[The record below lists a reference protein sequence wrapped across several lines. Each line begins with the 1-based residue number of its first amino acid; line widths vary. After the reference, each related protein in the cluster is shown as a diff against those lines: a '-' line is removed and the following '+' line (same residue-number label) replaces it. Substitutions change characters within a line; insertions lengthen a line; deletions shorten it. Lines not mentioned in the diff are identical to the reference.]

1 MANNKH
7 LDLSQRIII
16 EQSLNKKLSF
26 KTIGRDIDKN
36 CTTISKEVKNRRQF
50 KKTGA
55 YGRPFNDCIYR
66 FSCNLSGCCNNPA
79 CRNNFCKFCPD
90 CHKVCSIY
98 KKENCVLLNDPPYVC
113 NGCDKRNNC
122 TLEKALYSA
131 LAAQKEYE
139 LIRSEAR
146 QGVQISEEE
155 AIRLNKIISPLVA
168 KGQSPHAIYV
178 NHIDELMCNER
189 TIYNYINNGILSVK
203 NIDLPRKVRYSIRK
217 PKKDN
222 FKVDKQCRLGRTYN
236 TFCNYMQEHPDTSV
250 IQMDTVEGR
259 KGGKAL
265 LTIHFTI
272 PQLMLAFIRDAN
284 TSQSVIDIIN
294 RLYLEL
300 RPDIFD
306 ELFPL
311 LLVDNGSEFSNPL
324 AIELDGQ
331 GNRRTRVYY
340 CDPSAPYQKGA
351 LENNHELIR
360 RIIPKGTSLDCFT
373 QDDITKMMNHI
384 NCYPR
389 RNLGNK
395 TPYEVFTALYG
406 EDVLKKLGIS
416 FILADEV
423 TLRPSLLKK

>member
-1 MANNKH
+1 M
-7 LDLSQRIII
+7 
-16 EQSLNKKLSF
+16 
-26 KTIGRDIDKN
+26 
-36 CTTISKEVKNRRQF
+36 
-50 KKTGA
+50 
-55 YGRPFNDCIYR
+55 
-66 FSCNLSGCCNNPA
+66 
-79 CRNNFCKFCPD
+79 
-90 CHKVCSIY
+90 
-98 KKENCVLLNDPPYVC
+98 
-113 NGCDKRNNC
+113 
-122 TLEKALYSA
+122 
-131 LAAQKEYE
+131 
-139 LIRSEAR
+139 
-146 QGVQISEEE
+146 
-155 AIRLNKIISPLVA
+155 RLNKIISPLVA
-168 KGQSPHAIYV
+168 KGQSPHAICV
-178 NHIDELMCNER
+178 NHMDELMCNER

-222 FKVDKQCRLGRTYN
+222 FKVDKQCRIGRTYSA
-236 TFCNYMQEHPDTSV
+236 FCDYMKEHPDTPI

-259 KGGKAL
+259 KNGKVL

-272 PQLMLAFIRDAN
+272 PQLMLAYIRDAN

-311 LLVDNGSEFSNPL
+311 LLVDNGPEFSNPL
-324 AIELDGQ
+324 AIELDAQ

-373 QDDITKMMNHI
+373 QDDINKMMNHI

-389 RNLGNK
+389 KNLGNK
-395 TPYEVFTALYG
+395 TPYEVFTTLYG
-406 EDVLKKLGIS
+406 EGVLKKLGVS
-416 FILADEV
+416 FIQHDEV
-423 TLRPSLLKK
+423 TLRPSLL

>member
-1 MANNKH
+1 MPNNKH
-7 LDLSQRIII
+7 LNLSQRIII

-26 KTIGRDIDKN
+26 KAIGRDIDKN
-36 CTTISKEVKNRRQF
+36 CTTISKEVKHRRQF

-55 YGRPFNDCIYR
+55 YGRSFNDCIYR
-66 FSCNLSGCCNNPA
+66 FSCNLSGCCNSLA
-79 CRNNFCKFCPD
+79 CRNTFCRFCSN
-90 CHKVCSIY
+90 CHKVCTKY

-113 NGCDKRNNC
+113 NGCDKRNSC
-122 TLEKALYSA
+122 TLEKAFYYAS
-131 LAAQKEYE
+131 AAQKEYE

-146 QGVQISEEE
+146 QGVQISELE
-155 AIRLNKIISPLVA
+155 AIRLNEIISPLVA
-168 KGQSPHAIYV
+168 KGHSPHAICI
-178 NHIDELMCNER
+178 NHMDELMCNER
-189 TIYNYINNGILSVK
+189 TIYNYINIGILSVK

-222 FKVDKQCRLGRTYN
+222 FKVDKQCRIGRTYSK
-236 TFCNYMQEHPDTSV
+236 FCNYLQEYPD
-250 IQMDTVEGR
+250 IQMDSVEGR
-259 KGGKAL
+259 KGGKVL

-272 PQLMLAFIRDAN
+272 PQLMLAYIRDTN

-300 RPDIFD
+300 RPDVFNS
-306 ELFPL
+306 LFPL

-324 AIELDGQ
+324 SIEFDGQ
-331 GNRRTRVYY
+331 GNRRTRIYY

-360 RIIPKGTSLDCFT
+360 RIIPKGTSLDRFT

-389 RNLGNK
+389 KNLGNK
-395 TPYEVFTALYG
+395 TPYEVFNTLYS
-406 EDVLKKLGIS
+406 EDILKKLGIS
-416 FILADEV
+416 FIPADEV
-423 TLRPSLLKK
+423 TLRPSLLK